1 MAIVTPVTA
10 EVPAEKKEK
19 KEKKGKKKKDAYV
32 WKIPALTGDK
42 DFDDYLNLCDSL
54 NSKIENYK
62 EDIVFYE
69 VAEIHIVDENGEKD
83 IRYHV
88 VDSMGNLRS
97 ANKAFIQNFD
107 LIMAYPLITSCSTK
121 VRYLSYMYSAT
132 LHGVPSAW

>member
-1 MAIVTPVTA
+1 MKRFFYFIVCCLCMAIVTPVTA

-32 WKIPALTGDK
+32 WKMPALTGDK

-83 IRYHV
+83 KRGTQALEKLMKRMEDDRGRFV
-88 VDSMGNLRS
+88 V
-97 ANKAFIQNFD
+97 I
-107 LIMAYPLITSCSTK
+107 
-121 VRYLSYMYSAT
+121 
-132 LHGVPSAW
+132 